1 MRGVSIIILFFIAL
15 LDALAV
21 PAYPY
26 PVEVTQPDGSRL
38 LLFVR
43 GDESLRFR
51 TTIMGDMVKKGKDG
65 FYHPTFDVPK
75 SETKINKAEKWASE
89 VEEIRTLVI
98 PVEFLDVKFSIENPK
113 EHFDNMVN
121 LEGYSEHGATGS
133 VKDYFEDNLQG
144 MKNIYFKVAD
154 VVSLDKELAYYGEN
168 DEDARGTNRIYD
180 IRLEEMFK
188 EACLLSDKSVDFSDF
203 DYVYLYYA
211 GYSEA
216 EGGDVNTIW
225 PVSIDM
231 SHNPVRLDGT
241 TITMFGCGSELRGAS
256 SSIPS
261 GIGAFCHEFG
271 HLLGLPDLYDVD
283 HELGGQS
290 KGMWGSLSL
299 MDYGCYNNRGRTP
312 PYFNAIERELLGKK
326 PARLTMNAELRLE
339 PIHKTGFFFRV
350 DTSNDGEYYLLEARD
365 GVGWDSHIGGEGMLV
380 YHIDKSQNIAGQIQ
394 ASVRWDINK
403 VNSYSLHECADLVE
417 ALPNAVNVKQVF
429 FPGVGK
435 VDKFATLTDPH
446 FVDWEMRGVG
456 VKFDDIKIEPSS
468 GGVTFRVESDKDE
481 ILLKPLDVLVKCDQR
496 EAVLTWESEIDMV
509 AKWGIE
515 WRVAGEEFDRNNTK
529 LIDSKSCV
537 LDNLKGGTDYEC
549 LIYHNGYRSNGDTV
563 AVKFKTVS
571 ITSQYPY
578 IQGVE
583 PVYSV
588 GDSTSLK
595 IYNMSEMV
603 RSVKWFYDGVEI
615 KNGKLSFQEEG
626 IHEVVARIKYE
637 YDGSEEVI
645 KKVVEVKNENVN

>member
-1 MRGVSIIILFFIAL
+1 MRGVSIIILFFVAL
-15 LDALAV
+15 LEALAV

-26 PVEVTQPDGSRL
+26 PVEITQPDGSRL

-43 GDESLRFR
+43 GDESLRYR
-51 TTIMGDMVKKGKDG
+51 TTIMGDIVVKGKDG
-65 FYHPTFDVPK
+65 FYRPTFELPK
-75 SETKINKAEKWASE
+75 RDPMASKAVKS
-89 VEEIRTLVI
+89 VRGTDEIRTLVI

-113 EHFDNMVN
+113 EHFEDMVN
-121 LEGYSEHGATGS
+121 LEGYSAYDATGS

-144 MKNIYFKVAD
+144 MKNLYFKVAD
-154 VVSLDKELAYYGEN
+154 VVSLDKELAYYGGN
-168 DEDARGTNRIYD
+168 NEDARETNRIYD
-180 IRLEEMFK
+180 VRLEEMFK
-188 EACLLSDKSVDFSDF
+188 EACLLSDKSVDFSGF
-203 DYVYLYYA
+203 DYVYVYYA

-283 HELGGQS
+283 HELGGQA

-312 PYFNAIERELLGKK
+312 PYLNAIERELLGEK

-350 DTSNDGEYYLLEARD
+350 ETSNDGEYYLLEARD

-394 ASVRWDINK
+394 ASVRWNINK

-456 VKFDDIKIEPSS
+456 VKFDDIKIDPSS
-468 GGVTFRVESDKDE
+468 GGVTFKVESDKDE
-481 ILLKPLDVLVKCDQR
+481 ILLKPLDVSIKCDQR
-496 EAVLTWESEIDMV
+496 EVLLQWKSEMDMV
-509 AKWGIE
+509 AKWGVE
-515 WRVAGEEFDRNNTK
+515 WRVAGEEFDKNNTK
-529 LIDSKSCV
+529 LIENTSC
-537 LDNLKGGTDYEC
+537 LIENLKGGTEYEC

-563 AVKFKTVS
+563 TVSFKTIG

-578 IQGVE
+578 IEGIR
-583 PVYSV
+583 PFYNV
-588 GDSTSLK
+588 GDSTTLK
-595 IYNMSEMV
+595 LYNLSEMV
-603 RSVKWFYDGVEI
+603 ESVKWSYDGVEV
-615 KNGKLSFQEEG
+615 KNGKLYFQDEG
-626 IHEVVARIKYE
+626 VHEVVAKIRYE

-645 KKVVEVKNENVN
+645 KKIVEVKNGEVN